1 MRKFWFEIC
10 HLTLLILL
18 SGITVSAQQSR
29 EVQFDPGFGPGAVT
43 VTAPTSTAAVGTIVT
58 VPINVSSTTGLGI
71 IGYRFQISFDP
82 AVLQPVGPNFGC
94 IESGSQSN
102 GTTATCNLFPNTQT
116 ITVFWFRATP
126 TLSGTQPLIYL
137 RFQVVGPAGS
147 FSPLQW
153 QDFYFNEGGPTDPV
167 DITVNG
173 LITIVAAGPTAA
185 TTSVSGIAMSASGR
199 PVAKARI
206 TIAGSNGEI
215 RTVLSNAF
223 GFYRFD
229 AVPVGE
235 TYVVSALAKRYTFV
249 PQTINVTD
257 QVSSL
262 NLIADQ

>member
-1 MRKFWFEIC
+1 MRKFWFETC
-10 HLTLLILL
+10 RLFLLIFLTGTTL
-18 SGITVSAQQSR
+18 SGQLIKEERIDTGFSAA
-29 EVQFDPGFGPGAVT
+29 AVT
-43 VTAPTSTAAVGTIVT
+43 VTAPTSTAAVGTVVT
-58 VPINVSSTTGLGI
+58 VPINVTSTTGLGI

-82 AVLQPVGPNFGC
+82 AVLQPFGPNFGC
-94 IESGSQSN
+94 IEVGSQSN

-116 ITVFWFRATP
+116 ITVFWFRAAP
-126 TLSGTQPLIYL
+126 VLSGTQPLIYL
-137 RFQVVGPAGS
+137 RFQVVGAVGTV
-147 FSPLQW
+147 SPLQW
-153 QDFYFNEGGPTDPV
+153 QDFYFNEGGPSDPV

-173 LITIVAAGPTAA
+173 LITIVAAGTTAA